1 MADSHMSQAV
11 YSDRGTRYFHGNG
24 YNLGGASVYIDGEQA
39 ATGEVIAR
47 AMRIAGDHG
56 KLDADQAEEFG
67 RRVREIA
74 TEFRSYEEGAR

>member
-1 MADSHMSQAV
+1 M
-11 YSDRGTRYFHGNG
+11 
-24 YNLGGASVYIDGEQA
+24 YIDGEQA